1 MRRTAF
7 TPLEA
12 SGRSQPLKI
21 AHRGA
26 SAYAPENSLLA
37 FEKAA
42 ELGAD
47 MVEVDLRVTLDG
59 RPVIAHDDS
68 LRRLYN
74 VDATID
80 SLKLS
85 KLQQTTRSRGQVIP
99 TFEQVAAVCAQHKL
113 GLYLDIKQVNPQAME
128 RVFDH
133 LVAYELLPVTI
144 AGSFRPDYVA
154 EIKAH
159 WPLLKT
165 SILFGSIHVEPV
177 ALAQAVR
184 ADYVH
189 PCWENAAPEP
199 HTLLTPGWLERVR
212 SAGLGVICWHEE
224 RPAEIAALKALGVDG
239 ICSDQPDLL

>member
-1 MRRTAF
+1 MKRTTF
-7 TPLEA
+7 TPLAA
-12 SGRSQPLKI
+12 SGRTEPLKI

-47 MVEVDLRVTLDG
+47 MVEVDLRVTLDN
-59 RPVIAHDDS
+59 RPVIAHDES
-68 LRRLYN
+68 LKRLYN

-80 SLKLS
+80 SLKLA

-99 TFEQVAAVCAQHKL
+99 TFEQVAAVCAEYKL
-113 GLYLDIKQVNPQAME
+113 GLYLDIKQLNLAAMK
-128 RVFDH
+128 RVYDN
-133 LVAYELLPVTI
+133 LLAYELLPVTI

-159 WPLLKT
+159 WPDLKT
-165 SILFGSIHVEPV
+165 SILFGSVHIDPV
-177 ALAQAVR
+177 ALAGAVR

-199 HTLLTPGWLERVR
+199 HRLLTPDWLARVR
-212 SAGLGVICWHEE
+212 AKGLGVICWHEE
-224 RPAEIAALKALGVDG
+224 RLAEIAALKALGVDG